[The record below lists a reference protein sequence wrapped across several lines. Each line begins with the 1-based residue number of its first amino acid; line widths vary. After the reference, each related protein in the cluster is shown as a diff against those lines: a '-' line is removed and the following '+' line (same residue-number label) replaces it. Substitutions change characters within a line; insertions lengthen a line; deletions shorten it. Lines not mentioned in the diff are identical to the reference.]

1 MSNPFVRRS
10 RGVAET
16 TLQPPQVSRFQQI
29 LLDQGFVDTLLF
41 VEPTGSVSEGM
52 RAALRR
58 YQRSRN
64 LPETGLLD
72 PSTQDRLD
80 REVGAPPPIPAA
92 TSVGAGRRINI
103 VFANL
108 PEGVGVMSG
117 GNDIVNAAK
126 ADGSPATRSA
136 SETTFGYDLD
146 PRVAQEIAV
155 IPPAG
160 SSAWVQIRYRIDP
173 SAVRDNALRL
183 EWSLAP
189 GSTSPM
195 VAATTPAPA
204 GMSTGTKVLIV
215 VGVGAVIALVA
226 VAASRAADRG
236 RR

>member
-16 TLQPPQVSRFQQI
+16 TLQPPQISRFQQI

-80 REVGAPPPIPAA
+80 REVGAPPPIPA
-92 TSVGAGRRINI
+92 S
-103 VFANL
+103 
-108 PEGVGVMSG
+108 
-117 GNDIVNAAK
+117 
-126 ADGSPATRSA
+126 SPATPAPPVAEA
-136 SETTFGYDLD
+136 SPGG
-146 PRVAQEIAV
+146 P
-155 IPPAG
+155 
-160 SSAWVQIRYRIDP
+160 
-173 SAVRDNALRL
+173 
-183 EWSLAP
+183 LAP
-189 GSTSPM
+189 VVAPASP
-195 VAATTPAPA
+195 APATAPA

-215 VGVGAVIALVA
+215 AGVGVVIALVA